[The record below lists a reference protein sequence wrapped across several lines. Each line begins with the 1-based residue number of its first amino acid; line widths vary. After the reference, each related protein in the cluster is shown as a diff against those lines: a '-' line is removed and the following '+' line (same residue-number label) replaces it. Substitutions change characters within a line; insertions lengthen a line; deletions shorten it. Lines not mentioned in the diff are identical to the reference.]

1 MAVSPD
7 GSQIV
12 YVANAQLYLRTLDDM
27 EARPIQGTDEDPA
40 SPFFSP
46 DGEWVGYY
54 STSDNKLKKIAPIG
68 GAPVTLCDATIPFGV
83 SWGSDDTIVYGQPEG
98 IMRVSANGGTPELV
112 IPTEAPELVHGPQ
125 MLPGGEWVL
134 FTLSGA
140 VAGLARWD
148 EAQIVVQSLETGER
162 KVLWEGGS
170 DARYL
175 PTGHL
180 VYALEDVLFALPF
193 DLASLE
199 VSGGS
204 VPMVEGVR
212 RVSTGTTATA
222 NYGFS
227 DRGTL
232 VYVAES
238 ATADRRILALV
249 DRNGVA
255 EPLNLPPGLYA
266 QPRLSPSGTQ
276 VTYQTPDD
284 AGTIIWVYDLSGTSA
299 PQRLTY
305 VGDNRRPIWTPDG
318 KRVTFAS
325 VRDGIQ
331 GIHWKRADLSGDA
344 ERLTTAD
351 EGTEHLPDSWSP
363 DGKTLS
369 FEMLTTTERGMWTFS
384 LDDRETVVFMD
395 QPSAHEWG
403 SAFSPDGKWL
413 AYHSNETGVYDVY
426 VQQYPSGPKQQI
438 SFEQGRWP
446 LWSHGGGQLF
456 YRLLPEYRT
465 LKAISI
471 SAEPAFNFTNPET
484 FPLPGFVTDSGMRSF
499 DITPDDER
507 FVMVLAPGQSEL
519 PSPQINII
527 LNWFEELKARVP
539 TN

>member
-1 MAVSPD
+1 
-7 GSQIV
+7 
-12 YVANAQLYLRTLDDM
+12 M

-266 QPRLSPSGTQ
+266 QPRLSPGVRSQVAVLDMADDSEGT
-276 VTYQTPDD
+276 VMLGDTTYLAQAYPNNDSDLCRRSIVAPYGHSDGCQDGSEHWPSHQTVWAVQGYLLPS
-284 AGTIIWVYDLSGTSA
+284 TWTSA
-299 PQRLTY
+299 
-305 VGDNRRPIWTPDG
+305 
-318 KRVTFAS
+318 
-325 VRDGIQ
+325 
-331 GIHWKRADLSGDA
+331 ADEA
-344 ERLTTAD
+344 EELTTAD
-351 EGTEHLPDSWSP
+351 EGVRSPSRRSWSP
-363 DGKTLS
+363 D
-369 FEMLTTTERGMWTFS
+369 E
-384 LDDRETVVFMD
+384 
-395 QPSAHEWG
+395 
-403 SAFSPDGKWL
+403 
-413 AYHSNETGVYDVY
+413 
-426 VQQYPSGPKQQI
+426 
-438 SFEQGRWP
+438 
-446 LWSHGGGQLF
+446 
-456 YRLLPEYRT
+456 
-465 LKAISI
+465 
-471 SAEPAFNFTNPET
+471 
-484 FPLPGFVTDSGMRSF
+484 
-499 DITPDDER
+499 
-507 FVMVLAPGQSEL
+507 
-519 PSPQINII
+519 
-527 LNWFEELKARVP
+527 
-539 TN
+539 